1 MSLAAPEGRRKRGV
15 SNGGGRKKGLTRS
28 MEEEERAIYCAAERR
43 KNWTETED
51 DTCTSL
57 WY

>member
-1 MSLAAPEGRRKRGV
+1 MSLAAPEGRRKEEKGV

-28 MEEEERAIYCAAERR
+28 MEEERAIYCAAERR

-51 DTCTSL
+51 SL